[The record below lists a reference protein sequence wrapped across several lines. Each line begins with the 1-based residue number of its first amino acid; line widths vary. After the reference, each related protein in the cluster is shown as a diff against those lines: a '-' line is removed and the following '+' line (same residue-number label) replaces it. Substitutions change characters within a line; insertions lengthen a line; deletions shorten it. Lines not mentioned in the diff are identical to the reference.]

1 MKVSLKLFAALALA
15 TAASSCS
22 SFLDVNTNP
31 NNLTTNNP
39 PTPAAVLAQALNTTA
54 TNYTGGS
61 PSYNSYASFAA
72 DYWGRSGDV
81 SGYAEEQ
88 TYNYT
93 SNYYQGLWSATF
105 DNLND
110 YDFIQKQG
118 TGTNY
123 AFHASIA
130 RIMKVYNYL
139 LLVDQYGDIPY
150 SQSLK
155 GVSNLTPTYD
165 KAADIYKDLL
175 VQLQGAVSDINATTA
190 LQSQAGST
198 IIAVGSEDVVFGGGA
213 AGMINWKRFANS
225 LQLRILLR
233 QSSTNDA
240 TLNAYVRTQMAAL
253 QTAATTG
260 TGNGFIQTDVVVNP
274 GYVQSGGQQNPFYDR
289 YGVTAGGSSATER
302 FYIIPTNFVL
312 SQYVNYTDP
321 RRSQLYTLGSNG
333 TYTGTDLGE
342 PNPPGSGDASLFAR
356 GGGILKA
363 FNAPTILM
371 LAAENYFS
379 KAEAETRGLF
389 TGGDVE
395 ARKDYDNGV
404 QSSFLTFYRPAT
416 TAPGVVIAP
425 GATSSV
431 AGFAQYTTYTTSAAN
446 VNRPQVSYAAAIT
459 NGSQVSTI
467 LLQKYL
473 AENSIASVEA
483 LDDYR
488 RTLLPNIDKAKRAGA
503 NPFPRRLL
511 YPQTEINTNTAN
523 VPKGTN
529 QFTPIFWQR

>member
-1 MKVSLKLFAALALA
+1 MKLSLKLLAALALS

-22 SFLDVNTNP
+22 SFLDVNDNP

-39 PTPAAVLAQALNTTA
+39 PTPAAVLAQALNNTA

-61 PSYNSYASFAA
+61 PSYNSYASWAV

-93 SNYYQGLWSATF
+93 SNYYQGLWTATY

-110 YDFIQKQG
+110 YNFIQKQG
-118 TGTNY
+118 TGNNY
-123 AFHASIA
+123 AYHAAIA

-139 LLVDQYGDIPY
+139 LLVDEYGDVPY
-150 SQSLK
+150 TQALQ
-155 GVSNLTPTYD
+155 GASNLTPTYD
-165 KAADIYKDLL
+165 KATDIYKDFI
-175 VQLQGAVSDINATTA
+175 VQLQGAIADINATIT
-190 LQSQAGST
+190 LQNKAGST
-198 IIAVGSEDVVFGGGA
+198 IIAVGSEDIVFGGGA
-213 AGMINWKRFANS
+213 AGMTNWKRFANS

-233 QSSTNDA
+233 QSSTTDA
-240 TLNAYVRTQMAAL
+240 TLSAYVRTQMAAL
-253 QTAATTG
+253 QTSAAAG
-260 TGNGFIQTDVVVNP
+260 DGFITTDVIANP

-302 FYIIPTNFVL
+302 YYQIPTNYVL
-312 SQYVNYTDP
+312 SQYVNYADP

-371 LAAENYFS
+371 LLSEHLFS

-389 TGGDVE
+389 TGGDVS
-395 ARKDYDNGV
+395 AKTDYDNGV
-404 QSSFLTFYRPAT
+404 LASFLTFYRTAT
-416 TAPGVVIAP
+416 TAPGTIAAA
-425 GATSSV
+425 ATST
-431 AGFAQYTTYTTSAAN
+431 AGYAQYTTYTTNAAN
-446 VNRPQVSYAAAIT
+446 VARPQVNYTAAVT
-459 NGSQVSTI
+459 SGSQVSTI

-473 AENSIASVEA
+473 AENSIASTEA

-488 RTLLPNIDKAKRAGA
+488 RTLLPNIDKSKRAGA

-523 VPKGTN
+523 VPKGVT
-529 QFTPIFWQR
+529 QFTPIFWQK